1 MTALEYMEKQVQKNR
16 QNFIR
21 EFDRKAPQ
29 EVLENIKQKI
39 SYYETAVEALRNN
52 EAVRIG
58 HWITDKRTGIC
69 YCSECL
75 VSGSPQWKRC
85 PVCEAKMERKDNDR

>member
-29 EVLENIKQKI
+29 EVLENIKLKI
-39 SYYETAVEALRNN
+39 SYYEDAVKALRNN
-52 EAVRIG
+52 EADRCG

-75 VSGSPQWKRC
+75 VSGSPHWKRC
-85 PVCEAKMERKDNDR
+85 PVCETKMDKNENP